1 MRERD
6 SEVFVFAKWVCDSL
20 LKIVSSFEFHVKY
33 LDEWDTSQSS
43 ICQDGQNYPW
53 SFLAPCLSSWSFSGG
68 FEGESVKHGDI
79 HLSAFC
85 GLGKSIWFVQIW
97 IFCVSF
103 PVGHLLL
110 KHIALPCLFLPD
122 SFVDWQTCEGMKVK
136 RGFIGNPE
144 VSPSGCVL
152 TICPDVT
159 PASVT
164 VMQVPL
170 PTAGNH
176 SSQYSLDQSPI
187 SWSAFLWD
195 AVSGFGF
202 APGLPFSLW
211 HVFQTFLMLCFLLF
225 PLMLPLAFHVI
236 NLF

>member
-20 LKIVSSFEFHVKY
+20 LKSVSSFEFHVKY

-85 GLGKSIWFVQIW
+85 SLGKSIWSVQIW

-122 SFVDWQTCEGMKVK
+122 SFVDWQTCGGMKVK

-170 PTAGNH
+170 PTAGTTPPSILLIKALFLDLLSCGMLLVALALHRGYHFHFGMSSKPSWCCVFCCFPSCSHLH
-176 SSQYSLDQSPI
+176 SM
-187 SWSAFLWD
+187 W
-195 AVSGFGF
+195 
-202 APGLPFSLW
+202 
-211 HVFQTFLMLCFLLF
+211 
-225 PLMLPLAFHVI
+225 
-236 NLF
+236 